1 MDNQE
6 NGQILVYGSDRTGTV
21 SNTGIKEAEQNSE
34 SGSQT
39 IVMHKS
45 DLELMTIGQLIEKYS
60 SLKEKIDTQNQKIEH
75 LENIINSLSKQVV
88 SLEKWNFFKRF
99 YYFVAG
105 FIKKKVDNL
114 ISL

>member
-1 MDNQE
+1 MNNQKD
-6 NGQILVYGSDRTGTV
+6 GQILVYGSERTGTA
-21 SNTGIKEAEQNSE
+21 SNTEIEGIGQNSE
-34 SGSQT
+34 SGSPTLT
-39 IVMHKS
+39 IQKS
-45 DLELMTIGQLIEKYS
+45 DLGLMTLGQLIEKYS

-99 YYFVAG
+99 SYFAAG
-105 FIKKKVDNL
+105 FIKKKEDNL